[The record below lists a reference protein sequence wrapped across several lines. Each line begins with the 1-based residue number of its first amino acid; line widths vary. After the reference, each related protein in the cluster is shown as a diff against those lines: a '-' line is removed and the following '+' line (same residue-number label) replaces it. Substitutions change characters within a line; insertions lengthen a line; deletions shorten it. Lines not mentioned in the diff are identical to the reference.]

1 MSKDYFEDLPPELIL
16 ALVPFVLTAQSLNAL
31 AQSCRRLYGILQPEL
46 ESLITPAVAR
56 DLLVWAASSRP
67 HIVQKM
73 LAPPHSIPPTP
84 PSVWKTPLHIAA
96 ESGNVETTRMLLAA
110 GADPAAEW
118 QQDWYQPLHLAAQR
132 GHIDVMKLLLD
143 AGAPVDT
150 EYGCDGCSESA
161 LHHAC
166 AVGRLDMMALLIE
179 RGADIENRG
188 HYGTALGFAVR
199 CREREAIQFLLDRG
213 ADASVTIP
221 LFILLDG
228 GPPQPHTA
236 NLLYVAME
244 LRHPR
249 RLKRG
254 AVPMRWEGLPLGESR
269 KELMALLL
277 AYGASK
283 DVAMET
289 ISKHVAALA
298 KEAERTEDEYL
309 EVIEGMFKEAE
320 DALPDVRRSKD
331 SERKET

>member
-1 MSKDYFEDLPPELIL
+1 MSKNYFEDLPPELIL
-16 ALVPFVLTAQSLNAL
+16 ALVPFLSTAQSLNAL
-31 AQSCRRLYGILQPEL
+31 AQSCRRLHGILQPEL
-46 ESLITPAVAR
+46 ESLITPALAQ

-73 LAPPHSIPPTP
+73 LSAPHFIPLTP
-84 PSVWKTPLHIAA
+84 PAY
-96 ESGNVETTRMLLAA
+96 
-110 GADPAAEW
+110 PAAEW
-118 QQDWYQPLHLAAQR
+118 DQDWYQPLHLAAER

-150 EYGCDGCSESA
+150 EYGCDGCSESS

-179 RGADIENRG
+179 HGADIENRG
-188 HYGTALGFAVR
+188 HFGSALGFA
-199 CREREAIQFLLDRG
+199 AIQFLLDKG

-221 LFILLDG
+221 LFILLEG
-228 GPPQPHTA
+228 GPPLPHKA

-244 LRHPR
+244 LRHPSSSRYPR
-249 RLKRG
+249 RWKKKG
-254 AVPMRWEGLPLGESR
+254 AVATRWEGLPLGEDR
-269 KELMALLL
+269 KGLMALLL

-283 DVAMET
+283 DAAMET

-309 EVIEGMFKEAE
+309 EVIAGMFKEAE
-320 DALPDVRRSKD
+320 DALPDVRRSED